1 MFNISAEDFDFK
13 FSKRLL
19 VTLEGEYIDPK
30 DLNGVEI
37 LLNARNLDNIV
48 KMLAPDSTVLFSVVL
63 ED

>member
-1 MFNISAEDFDFK
+1 VFDISAEDFDFK

-19 VTLEGEYIDPK
+19 VTVEVEYIYPK

-48 KMLAPDSTVLFSVVL
+48 KMLPPDSSVLFSVVL